1 MAFTQNDLIAVERA
15 IASGALT
22 VEYNGKKTTFRSV
35 QELLA
40 ARDLI
45 KADVAAA
52 SGTGGRSRASIAI
65 IERF

>member
-1 MAFTQNDLIAVERA
+1 MAFTQNDLVAVERA

-22 VEYNGKKTTFRSV
+22 VEYNGKKTTFRGIAD
-35 QELLA
+35 LLA

-45 KADVAAA
+45 KADVDAA
-52 SGTGGRSRASIAI
+52 SGGQRRPRSSIAI